1 MISQKDS
8 LFLPLTFFLSIIL
21 ILYSFSLS
29 DKHIYCSLLISLYLV
44 LYIGII
50 KSYRYYNNVTGFFVA
65 FLTFVRYCII
75 PTLIF
80 VDDEYLNYSP
90 FESSENRVYFING
103 VLFTIWEALFFGIFI
118 MKAFPKWYRYSTRV
132 TTTHFR
138 RESSS
143 ILVAEM
149 LLMAIV
155 VLLYPSVLE
164 NYSYMF
170 NLDSDEEIVE
180 QLSPSL
186 IENLAI
192 MGTRVLKILMP
203 MPFVLYF
210 YRRYQKHKRTKYFVM
225 SALFFVF
232 FYALIMEGNSRN
244 SIIIPAISI
253 IFILNALYPRYQKS
267 VWSSMIVIIAV
278 ISVLS
283 IIFKVFSNDVSAMVE
298 ASQLSYWV
306 WYLEAYFAGIS
317 NMGKAV
323 AAKLS
328 YGLGVSPAILFNDFF
343 QNVPFFSL
351 LTDPSNNT
359 HSYYFAIWGRSDQ
372 IVPSS
377 GNGLFYFGFVLAPL
391 VPVLIAS
398 LGHLFEKKSRETTF
412 LSEYIVYTFASATI
426 CYNIFNQVSSLMMK
440 ISITIFPV
448 LLAVYVNK
456 IARRKNK
463 INNN

>member
-8 LFLPLTFFLSIIL
+8 LVLPLTIFISVIL

-29 DKHIYCSLLISLYLV
+29 DKHIYCSLLISLYLI

-90 FESSENRVYFING
+90 FESSENRIYFING

-118 MKAFPKWYRYSTRV
+118 MKFFPKWYHHSTRV
-132 TTTHFR
+132 TITQFR
-138 RESSS
+138 RESSN
-143 ILVAEM
+143 IMIFEIF
-149 LLMAIV
+149 LLAII
-155 VLLYPSVLE
+155 VLLYPSVLD

-170 NLDSDEEIVE
+170 NLDSDEEAIE

-192 MGTRVLKILMP
+192 MGTRVLKILIP
-203 MPFVLYF
+203 IPFVLFF
-210 YRRYQKHKRTKYFVM
+210 YRQYQKHKRTKYFVM
-225 SALFFVF
+225 SALLFVF

-253 IFILNALYPRYQKS
+253 IFILTVLYPRYQKR
-267 VWSSMIVIIAV
+267 VWSSMIVLISV
-278 ISVLS
+278 ISVVS

-328 YGLGVSPAILFNDFF
+328 YGLGISPVIFFNDFF
-343 QNVPFFSL
+343 QNVPFLSL
-351 LTDPSNNT
+351 LTDSSNNT
-359 HSYYFAIWGRSDQ
+359 HTYYFAIWGRTDQ

-391 VPVLIAS
+391 VPVLITC
-398 LGHLFEKKSRETTF
+398 LGHYFEKKSRETKI
-412 LSEYIVYTFASATI
+412 LSEFIIYTFASATI

-440 ISITIFPV
+440 ISITIFPI
-448 LLAVYVNK
+448 LLAVYVNRK
-456 IARRKNK
+456 AR
-463 INNN
+463 NNQLNYL